1 MTVKVVYLN
10 GYFEFVRNVEN
21 ICTNNMWF
29 VLILKNGAVKK
40 LDRRLKLE
48 VSYQEVGEMKII
60 GNGLEYEL
68 TSEEVARVHDEFVMS
83 FMKKQVIENYGIKD
97 EGLAEE
103 LARNAYDRYC
113 EGRDETE
120 GECVD
125 WSYSQRF
132 SNNSS
137 VGACYVVL

>member
-1 MTVKVVYLN
+1 
-10 GYFEFVRNVEN
+10 
-21 ICTNNMWF
+21 
-29 VLILKNGAVKK
+29 
-40 LDRRLKLE
+40 
-48 VSYQEVGEMKII
+48 MKII

-113 EGRDETE
+113 EGRGETE

-137 VGACYVVL
+137 VGTCYVVL